1 MTAIHG
7 WVTVAPSILGFAVTL
22 WALDILGLDVW
33 AAGRIAHFINLVAER
48 VG

>member
-1 MTAIHG
+1 MTRVSG
-7 WVTVAPSILGFAVTL
+7 WITVVPSIMSIAIWL
-22 WALDILGLDVW
+22 WILDVIGVDVW